1 MNTHIIV
8 AISGAHALVFH
19 VVYLD
24 RFLNMDLMR
33 RKIVLVD
40 SKGRLSLKSNVVP
53 NNSVLFINR
62 SQMKIFY
69 KLENYTKTIT
79 A

>member
-1 MNTHIIV
+1 MSIHIIV

-19 VVYLD
+19 VVHLD
-24 RFLNMDLMR
+24 GFLNMDLMR
-33 RKIVLVD
+33 RKIGLVD

-69 KLENYTKTIT
+69 KLEN
-79 A
+79 